1 MPPRRAVHGRPVRR
15 NIEKMEVPNAQN
27 VQPQGMVTNAELCE
41 AIRKLSQVVTN
52 QVEQQRR
59 ARQEEIDTSRIQKF
73 LRMNPPKLHWFNQ
86 YRGSKKHYGRVKE
99 GV

>member
-1 MPPRRAVHGRPVRR
+1 M
-15 NIEKMEVPNAQN
+15 
-27 VQPQGMVTNAELCE
+27 QPQEEVTNTEFFE
-41 AIRKLSQVVTN
+41 AIQMLSQVVTN

-86 YRGSKKHYGRVKE
+86 YRGSKKLYGRVKE